1 MLADKVLDAFQKAR
15 YFEPG
20 LYYGWTICDGK
31 VYVDALTIL
40 FWSEHGYL
48 PKGLSIDELI
58 AQTALLQDFA
68 HEYGW
73 DAATAFHLGWHGL
86 TLWPGLPAEYY
97 DLGRNLAIALGA
109 VNPDC
114 PWQKED
120 WGKRMNAFRKVKE
133 VEHALA

>member
-1 MLADKVLDAFQKAR
+1 MLAKKVFEAYEKAR

-20 LYYGWTICDGK
+20 LYTSWCLSDGK

-48 PKGLSIDELI
+48 PKDLSVDELI
-58 AQTALLQDFA
+58 VKTTVLQDFA

-73 DAATAFHLGWHGL
+73 DAIMAFHQGWHGL
-86 TLWPGLPAEYY
+86 TLWPGLPPEYY

-114 PWQKED
+114 PWQKAD
-120 WGKRMNAFRKVKE
+120 WSMRVWALKKVKE
-133 VEHALA
+133 AEHVLA